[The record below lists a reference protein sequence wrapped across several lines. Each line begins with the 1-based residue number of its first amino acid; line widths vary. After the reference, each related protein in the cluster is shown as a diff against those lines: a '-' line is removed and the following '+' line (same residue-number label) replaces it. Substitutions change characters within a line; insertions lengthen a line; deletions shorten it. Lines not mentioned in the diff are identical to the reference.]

1 VALKITIN
9 SSGRLQDSASAVN
22 SVINSDG
29 TSTTELIAFQ
39 TMIKS
44 SYLPLSSSKNVA
56 GNAVPTTGATVRTS
70 PNRVF
75 NPGEERAVVLKLEL
89 KVYPNFRLM
98 KFAIGS

>member
-9 SSGRLQDSASAVN
+9 SSGRLQEPARVVN
-22 SVINSDG
+22 STINSDG

-56 GNAVPTTGATVRTS
+56 GNAVPTTGATVRLLYT
-70 PNRVF
+70 
-75 NPGEERAVVLKLEL
+75 KLFYEFL
-89 KVYPNFRLM
+89 HYNHQE
-98 KFAIGS
+98 